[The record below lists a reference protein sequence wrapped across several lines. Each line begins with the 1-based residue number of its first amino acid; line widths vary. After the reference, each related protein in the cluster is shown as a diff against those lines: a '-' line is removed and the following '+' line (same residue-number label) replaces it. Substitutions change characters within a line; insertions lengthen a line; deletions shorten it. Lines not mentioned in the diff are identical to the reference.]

1 MPVVR
6 ELRWAQGAL
15 VHVACFLSLRDLR
28 LSVRQ
33 VVVGR
38 VGGGSSGVHGRVTGS
53 SICMSFFGWKLVSSS
68 RANFAW
74 SKKSGVDNVFCYF
87 VANPEHV
94 FNRQ

>member
-38 VGGGSSGVHGRVTGS
+38 VGGGSSGGHGRVTGS
-53 SICMSFFGWKLVSSS
+53 SICMSFFDWKLLSSS
-68 RANFAW
+68 CASFAW
-74 SKKSGVDNVFCYF
+74 SKKSGRVDNFCCKS
-87 VANPEHV
+87 
-94 FNRQ
+94 